1 MGRMSVF
8 HQKTEYHLLSI
19 TNNSRS
25 KCGRRNI
32 DQKLEEGVSLTLI
45 NGLEQT

>member
-1 MGRMSVF
+1 MSVF

-25 KCGRRNI
+25 KCVRRST
-32 DQKLEEGVSLTLI
+32 DQELEEGVSSTLI